1 MPHSRL
7 LSALSCMA
15 LLAGLAQPADA
26 APSVG
31 RAEPVLVRSAADLPR
46 FSYALKGT
54 ATSLLESDDATFGVF
69 AMQVRRDVDRT
80 LRDYRIE
87 DKPTLS
93 ELLKAKMA
101 LQELAGDAA
110 EGLKT
115 IDAVRA
121 LEEKPAARLLTGLA
135 AKARLQAALET
146 GAASGPAYESE
157 FRRRFARQIAPLPWA
172 VVQDS
177 VRGLYGYSL
186 TISRAAIV
194 AGVTTE
200 LDPAAARSGALD
212 ANQAWRLVSS
222 RVVLRRLL
230 PLGGVLADVL
240 HAYIAKNEVA
250 KADIWAAREV
260 TLTAADKLTPVNV
273 AIWDS
278 GVDVALFPGQVF
290 DDPRPTAS
298 GTHGLAFDDVGGL
311 STDLLYPLSDAQQ
324 AAYPAFRELVQG
336 RLDLQNG
343 VDSPAAR
350 AVRKKFETMSPAEMH
365 AMFED
370 DKVLSYYVHGTH
382 CAGIAVRGNPAARLV
397 VARFNDQLPDLPFAP
412 TEAWARQMGRA
423 FQQLSDYF
431 RTRHVRVVN
440 VSWGDDE
447 QEFETWLSKTGG
459 GGDPAQRKARAT
471 ALFALWKQAVRD
483 AIHSAPDTLFVTAA
497 GNSDSN
503 VGFIED
509 VPPSLREPNLLAVGA
524 VNQAGDETS
533 FTSHGEQVVVHA
545 SGYQVD
551 SFVPGGTRLRL
562 SGTSMA
568 APNVVNLAAKL
579 IALDPTLTP
588 AQTIDLIR
596 RGATASDDGRRHLLD
611 EQRSVALLKAERLAH

>member
-15 LLAGLAQPADA
+15 LLAGLAQPAHA

-101 LQELAGDAA
+101 LQELAGDWAA
-110 EGLKT
+110 GLET
-115 IDAVRA
+115 IDALRA
-121 LEEKPAARLLTGLA
+121 LKEKPAARLLTGLSA
-135 AKARLQAALET
+135 RARLQAAVQT
-146 GAASGPAYESE
+146 RSASGAAYEAA
-157 FRRRFARQIAPLPWA
+157 FRRRLSELLAPLPWA
-172 VVQDS
+172 VVQDG

-200 LDPAAARSGALD
+200 LDPAATRSGALD
-212 ANQAWRLVSS
+212 TNQAWRLVRA
-222 RVVLRRLL
+222 RVALRKAL
-230 PLGGVLADVL
+230 PLARVQGDVL

-260 TLTAADKLTPVNV
+260 TLTAADQLTPVNV

>member
-1 MPHSRL
+1 MPHSRFL
-7 LSALSCMA
+7 AALSCLAMV
-15 LLAGLAQPADA
+15 AGLAQAADA
-26 APSVG
+26 APSAG
-31 RAEPVLVRSAADLPR
+31 RAEPVLVRSASDLPR
-46 FSYALKGT
+46 FSYPLKGT
-54 ATSLLESDDATFGVF
+54 ATSLLESDEATFGAF
-69 AMQVRRDVDRT
+69 AMQVQRDIDLT

-87 DKPTLS
+87 DKSTLS
-93 ELLKAKMA
+93 ELLKAKLA
-101 LQELAGDAA
+101 LQELAGDSA
-110 EGLKT
+110 EGLHT
-115 IDAVRA
+115 IDALRA
-121 LEEKPAARLLTGLA
+121 LEEKPVAKLLTGLA
-135 AKARLQAALET
+135 AKARLQAAVEA
-146 GAASGPAYESE
+146 GAASGAAYEAAFHRRLSE
-157 FRRRFARQIAPLPWA
+157 LVAPLPWA

-177 VRGLYGYSL
+177 VRGLYGRSL
-186 TISRAAIV
+186 TIRRATIL

-200 LDPAAARSGALD
+200 LDPAATRSGALD
-212 ANQAWRLVSS
+212 TNQAWRLVGA
-222 RVVLRRLL
+222 RVALRRAL
-230 PLGGVLADVL
+230 PVAGVQRDVL
-240 HAYIAKNEVA
+240 HAYIAKNDVP

-278 GVDVALFPGQVF
+278 GVDVSLFPGQVF

-298 GTHGLAFDDVGGL
+298 GTHGLAFDEVGQP
-311 STDLLYPLSDAQQ
+311 STDLLHPLSDAEQ
-324 AAYPAFRELVQG
+324 AAYPGFRELVQG

-350 AVRKKFETMSPAEMH
+350 AVQKKLETMSPAEMH
-365 AMFED
+365 AMFEVN
-370 DKVLSYYVHGTH
+370 KVLGHYMHGTH

-440 VSWGDDE
+440 MSWGDDQ

-459 GGDPAQRKARAT
+459 GADPAQRKARAA
-471 ALFALWKQAVRD
+471 ALFALWKQAVQD
-483 AIHSAPDTLFVTAA
+483 AIRSAPDTLFVTAA

-509 VPPSLREPNLLAVGA
+509 VPASLREPNLLAVGA

-579 IALDPTLTP
+579 FALDPALTP
-588 AQTIDLIR
+588 AQAIDLIR
-596 RGATASDDGRRHLLD
+596 RGATASDDGRRHLID
-611 EQRSVALLKAERLAH
+611 EQRSIALLRAERLAH

>member
-15 LLAGLAQPADA
+15 MLAGLAQPAHA

-135 AKARLQAALET
+135 ARARLQAAVQT
-146 GAASGPAYESE
+146 RSASGAAYEAA
-157 FRRRFARQIAPLPWA
+157 FRRRLSELLAPLPWA
-172 VVQDS
+172 VVQDG

-200 LDPAAARSGALD
+200 LDPAATRSGALD
-212 ANQAWRLVSS
+212 TNQAWRLVRA
-222 RVVLRRLL
+222 RVALRKAL
-230 PLGGVLADVL
+230 PLARVQGDVL

-298 GTHGLAFDDVGGL
+298 GTHGLAFDDVGGP

-336 RLDLQNG
+336 RLDLQDG

-370 DKVLSYYVHGTH
+370 DKVLSFYVHGTH

-483 AIHSAPDTLFVTAA
+483 AIRSAPDTLFVTAA

>member
-1 MPHSRL
+1 MPHARF
-7 LSALSCMA
+7 LSALSCVA
-15 LLAGLAQPADA
+15 ILASLAQAADA
-26 APSVG
+26 APSAG
-31 RAEPVLVRSAADLPR
+31 RAEPVLVRSATDLPR
-46 FSYALKGT
+46 FSYRLEGT
-54 ATSLLESDDATFGVF
+54 ATSLLESDDATFGAF

-87 DKPTLS
+87 DKSTLS
-93 ELLKAKMA
+93 ELLKAKLA
-101 LQELAGDAA
+101 LQELAGDSA
-110 EGLKT
+110 EGLHT
-115 IDAVRA
+115 IDALRA
-121 LEEKPAARLLTGLA
+121 LEEKPAAKLLTGLA
-135 AKARLQAALET
+135 AKARLQATADAGT
-146 GAASGPAYESE
+146 ASGAAYETA
-157 FRRRFARQIAPLPWA
+157 FRQRFAEMIAPLPWT
-172 VVQDS
+172 VVQDG

-186 TISRAAIV
+186 TMSRAALV

-200 LDPAAARSGALD
+200 LDPAATRSGALD
-212 ANQAWRLVSS
+212 TNQAWRLVGA
-222 RVVLRRLL
+222 RVALRRAL
-230 PLGGVLADVL
+230 PLARVQGEVL
-240 HAYIAKNEVA
+240 HAYVAKNDVP

-260 TLTAADKLTPVNV
+260 TLTAADAMTPVNV

-298 GTHGLAFDDVGGL
+298 GTHGLAFDEVGQP
-311 STDLLYPLSDAQQ
+311 STDLLHPLSDAEQ
-324 AAYPAFRELVQG
+324 AAYPAFRELVRG

-350 AVRKKFETMSPAEMH
+350 AVQRKFETMSPAEMH
-365 AMFED
+365 AMFEAN
-370 DKVLSYYVHGTH
+370 KVLSHYVHGTH

-397 VARFNDQLPDLPFAP
+397 VARFNDQLPDMPFAP

-423 FQQLSDYF
+423 FQQLADYF

-440 VSWGDDE
+440 MSWGDDE

-459 GGDPAQRKARAT
+459 GADPAQRKARAR
-471 ALFALWKQAVRD
+471 ALFALWKQAVQG
-483 AIHSAPDTLFVTAA
+483 AIRSAPDTLFVTAA

-533 FTSHGEQVVVHA
+533 FTSHGDRVVVHA
-545 SGYQVD
+545 NGYQVD
-551 SFVPGGTRLRL
+551 SVVPGGTRLRL

-579 IALDPTLTP
+579 FALDSTLTP
-588 AQTIDLIR
+588 AQAIDLIR
-596 RGATASDDGRRHLLD
+596 RGATAADDGRRHLID
-611 EQRSVALLKAERLAH
+611 EQRSIALLKAERLPH

>member
-1 MPHSRL
+1 MPHPRL
-7 LSALSCMA
+7 LSALSCIA

-54 ATSLLESDDATFGVF
+54 ATNLLESDDATFGVF
-69 AMQVRRDVDRT
+69 AMQVRRNVDQT

-87 DKPTLS
+87 DKSTLS
-93 ELLKAKMA
+93 ELLQAKLA
-101 LQELAGDAA
+101 LQELAGDWTG
-110 EGLKT
+110 GLET
-115 IDAVRA
+115 IDALRA
-121 LEEKPAARLLTGLA
+121 LKEKPAARLLTGLS
-135 AKARLQAALET
+135 AKARLQAAAQT
-146 GAASGPAYESE
+146 RSASGAAYEAA
-157 FRRRFARQIAPLPWA
+157 FRGRFSDLVASLPWA

-177 VRGLYGYSL
+177 VRGMYGGSL
-186 TISRAAIV
+186 TVSRAAIV
-194 AGVTTE
+194 AGVATE
-200 LDPAAARSGALD
+200 LDPAAMRSGALD
-212 ANQAWRLVSS
+212 TNQAWRLVGA
-222 RVVLRRLL
+222 RVALRNAL
-230 PLGGVLADVL
+230 PLARTQADVL
-240 HAYIAKNEVA
+240 HAYIAKSEVA

-260 TLTAADKLTPVNV
+260 TLTAADQLTPVNV

-290 DDPRPTAS
+290 EDPQPTAS
-298 GTHGLAFDDVGGL
+298 GTHGLAFDDVGRP
-311 STDLLYPLSDAQQ
+311 STDLLYPLSAAEQ

-365 AMFED
+365 AMFELN
-370 DKVLSYYVHGTH
+370 KVLSFYVHGTH

-412 TEAWARQMGRA
+412 TEAWARQMGHA

-440 VSWGDDE
+440 MSWGDDE

-483 AIHSAPDTLFVTAA
+483 AIRSAPDTLFVTAA

-524 VNQAGDETS
+524 VNQAGEETS
-533 FTSHGEQVVVHA
+533 FTSHGDQVVVHA

-579 IALDPTLTP
+579 FALDPALTP
-588 AQTIDLIR
+588 AQVMDLIR
-596 RGATASDDGRRHLLD
+596 RGATASDDGRRHLID